1 VLLPYRR
8 TTASALGL
16 GIFRRRRFAT
26 FGNFCV
32 FRQLLRLS
40 QLFVKLWKEKF
51 EKYNILGQNVPVWAK
66 MCHFGPLCALLC
78 RNVPL
83 CAKMCHFVP
92 KCATLC
98 SFVPKCAKL
107 GQVGPKCAALC
118 RFVPFCATL
127 CQVGPKSLQSS
138 PKDLLIPYYIFL
150 RDKLPRKCLLD
161 RGKPPTHFTQ
171 KLQKVTKLHEI
182 YAKLQKWQK
191 FTKRKKSILRK
202 VAKVV
207 RSCRKVQ
214 KAARKSQKDRATN

>member
-1 VLLPYRR
+1 LAQTGTFPENLTPDTRPTEEGQDFGV
-8 TTASALGL
+8 S
-16 GIFRRRRFAT
+16 IF
-26 FGNFCV
+26 GENV
-32 FRQLLRLS
+32 RQ
-40 QLFVKLWKEKF
+40 K
-51 EKYNILGQNVPVWAK
+51 KYNILGQNVPVWAK

-150 RDKLPRKCLLD
+150 RDTVTCKNVATTGGSNQLI
-161 RGKPPTHFTQ
+161 
-171 KLQKVTKLHEI
+171 LQKV
-182 YAKLQKWQK
+182 AK
-191 FTKRKKSILRK
+191 SYK
-202 VAKVV
+202 VS
-207 RSCRKVQ
+207 R
-214 KAARKSQKDRATN
+214 KAA